1 MLDKSIE
8 VLIILNSI
16 AFKIGQKTTI
26 FFQNYYLNQQIFQK
40 VLIVTYQTLYFLK
53 TTGQDLSES
62 FERSM

>member
-16 AFKIGQKTTI
+16 AFKIGQNNH

-40 VLIVTYQTLYFLK
+40 LLIVTYQTLYFLK

-62 FERSM
+62 FERSI

>member
-8 VLIILNSI
+8 VLIILNNI
-16 AFKIGQKTTI
+16 AYKIGQKTT
-26 FFQNYYLNQQIFQK
+26 FFPKFLFKSTNISK

-62 FERSM
+62 FKRSL